1 MTPEGT
7 TLAAVHI
14 PISVFDI
21 VKIGVGPSSSH
32 TMGPWLAMLDFLDRL
47 QARDPDVVEQVTVT
61 LRGSLAKTGRG
72 HGTHTAIIMGLMG
85 EDFRRADLGLMPA
98 TVERVRRTCRLSLGG
113 RQEIPFDPSRDVVL
127 EPQADCPVHSNT
139 LVVAARFAGGHSL
152 QETYYSI
159 GGGFVQRDGA
169 PASVPDPVV
178 LRYPVNLGADLI
190 RWCDES
196 GLAIHEVVRENERTW
211 RSDEEIDAELD
222 RLFATM
228 VDSIESGCHTDGL
241 LPGGLQVRRR
251 AKSIHDRLMAGRRY
265 GTRKDWIRQLRQTPT
280 DLATSTS
287 WITAFALA
295 VNEVNASYGR
305 IVTAPTNGAC
315 GVIPAVLFHWWL
327 FTPGADL
334 EQVRNFLLVAGEV
347 GCIFKK
353 NATLSAAAGGCQAEI
368 GVSSSMAAAAL
379 TSVLGGSPRQCLMAA
394 EIAMEHHLGLTCDP
408 VGGLVQVPCIERN
421 SMGAMKAVTASQLA
435 LFGNPED
442 AKVSLDAVVRTM
454 LETAMDM
461 HSRYKETA
469 DGGLA
474 LRIPVVLADC

>member
-1 MTPEGT
+1 MQP
-7 TLAAVHI
+7 AAGHT

-32 TMGPWLAMLDFLDRL
+32 TMGPWLAMLDFLDQLRA
-47 QARDPDVVEQVTVT
+47 QAADSVERVQVT
-61 LRGSLAKTGRG
+61 LMGSLAKTGRG
-72 HGTHTAIIMGLMG
+72 HGTHTAVIMGLMG
-85 EDFRRADLGLMPA
+85 EDFRRADLASMPA
-98 TVERVRRTCRLSLGG
+98 RVEQVRRSCRLSVGG
-113 RQEIPFDPSRDVVL
+113 LREIPFDPAHDIVL
-127 EPQADCPVHSNT
+127 EPQAPCPVHANT
-139 LVVAARFAGGHSL
+139 LVVHAALADGRSL

-159 GGGFVQRDGA
+159 GGGFIQREGA
-169 PASVPDPVV
+169 PAVAPEPVR
-178 LRYPVNLGADLI
+178 LPYPVNRGADLL
-190 RWCDES
+190 RWCDAS
-196 GLAIHEVVRENERTW
+196 GSAIHEVVRHNERCW
-211 RSDEEIDAELD
+211 RNDAEIDTALD
-222 RLFATM
+222 GLFAAM
-228 VDSIESGCHTDGL
+228 VDAIEAGCHAEGV
-241 LPGGLQVRRR
+241 LPGGLAVRRR

-265 GTRKDWIRQLRQTPT
+265 HGREEWIAQLRRTPA

-305 IVTAPTNGAC
+305 VVTAPTNGAC

-327 FTPGADL
+327 FTPGAREERLRD
-334 EQVRNFLLVAGEV
+334 FLLVAGEI

-353 NATLSAAAGGCQAEI
+353 NATISAAAGGCQAEI

-394 EIAMEHHLGLTCDP
+394 EIAMEHHLGMTCDP
-408 VGGLVQVPCIERN
+408 VGGLVQIPCIERN
-421 SMGAMKAVTASQLA
+421 SMGAMKAVTACQLA
-435 LFGNPED
+435 LYGDPAD
-442 AKVSLDAVVRTM
+442 AKVSLDDVIATM
-454 LETAMDM
+454 LETAADM

>member
-1 MTPEGT
+1 MVNRLDTV
-7 TLAAVHI
+7 AAHV
-14 PISVFDI
+14 PISIFDI
-21 VKIGVGPSSSH
+21 VKVGIGPSSSH
-32 TMGPWLAMLDFLDRL
+32 TMGPWLAMHDFLERL
-47 QARDPDVVEQVTVT
+47 EARGIAAVERITVT
-61 LRGSLAKTGRG
+61 LMGSLAKTGRG
-72 HGTHTAIIMGLMG
+72 HGTHTAIIMGLTG
-85 EDFRRADLGLMPA
+85 EDFRSADLGAMPA
-98 TVERVRRTCRLSLGG
+98 RIEQVRQVRRLLLDG
-113 RQEIPFDPSRDVVL
+113 RREIRFDPARDIIL
-127 EPQADCPVHSNT
+127 EPQAHCPVHSNT
-139 LVVAARFAGGHSL
+139 LVARAELADGGL
-152 QETYYSI
+152 IEETYYSV
-159 GGGFVQRDGA
+159 GGGFVQREGA
-169 PASVPDPVV
+169 PGLAPERVELAHPI
-178 LRYPVNLGADLI
+178 NLGVDLI

-196 GLAIHEVVRENERTW
+196 ECSIHEIVRENERTW
-211 RSDEEIDAELD
+211 RSDEEIDATLD
-222 RLFATM
+222 QLFETM
-228 VDSIESGCHTDGL
+228 IDSIETGCHTGGV
-241 LPGGLQVRRR
+241 LPGGLHVRRR
-251 AKSIHDRLMAGRRY
+251 AKAIHDRLLAGRHYSGRQE
-265 GTRKDWIRQLRQTPT
+265 WIRQIRQTPA

-305 IVTAPTNGAC
+305 VVTAPTNGAC

-327 FTPGADL
+327 FTPAA
-334 EQVRNFLLVAGEV
+334 EIHQVRNFLLVAGEV

-353 NATLSAAAGGCQAEI
+353 NATISAAAGGCQAEI

-394 EIAMEHHLGLTCDP
+394 EIAMEHHLGMTCDP

-442 AKVSLDAVVRTM
+442 AKVSLDAVIRTM
-454 LETAMDM
+454 LETAADM